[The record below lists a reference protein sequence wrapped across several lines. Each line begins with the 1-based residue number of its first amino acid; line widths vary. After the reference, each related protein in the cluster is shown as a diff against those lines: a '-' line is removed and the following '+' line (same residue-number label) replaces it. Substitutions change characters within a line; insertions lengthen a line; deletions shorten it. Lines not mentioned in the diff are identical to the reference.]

1 MFTTFWGEQQATVGN
16 RRGGLYLFNTLS
28 VRRFGSPSLNFEFT

>member
-16 RRGGLYLFNTLS
+16 RRGGLYLLHAVGPKIWLS
-28 VRRFGSPSLNFEFT
+28 KPEFLVY